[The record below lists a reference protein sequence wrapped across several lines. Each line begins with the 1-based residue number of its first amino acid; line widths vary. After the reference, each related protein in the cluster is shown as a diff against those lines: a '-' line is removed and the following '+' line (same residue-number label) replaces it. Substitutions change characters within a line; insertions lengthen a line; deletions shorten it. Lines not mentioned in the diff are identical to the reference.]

1 MLNPDL
7 SYALYPG
14 TFVDIVELLVPELQ
28 SRFVANGQIF
38 KFAKL
43 ISFEK
48 QAVYIGRNILPE
60 LTVTESMHEKVFMDL
75 GRRS

>member
-43 ISFEK
+43 ISLKNKRCTLEGIS
-48 QAVYIGRNILPE
+48 YPN
-60 LTVTESMHEKVFMDL
+60 
-75 GRRS
+75 